1 MKFVIDAAKR
11 AALMKELDPH
21 LKADANADETAYYP
35 IVNLYY
41 DSPDR
46 DCYWEKV
53 QGSQSRRKLRVRIYG
68 SLDGGLPPTGFIE
81 VKHKQEGRGVK
92 RRIQMPYTEALR
104 VGEGH
109 FPEGVKLRETDKRT
123 IHEIHD
129 LLNRRKFQPVMVMR
143 YDRRA
148 YASVD
153 PNSDLRITY
162 DTGIAFR
169 CRNLNPVPNDM
180 DFRPEEYMYPA
191 DVSVLE
197 VKITGTI
204 PYWLSRL
211 IASTGCK
218 LQSHSKYCNALE
230 MADPILRSMLAP
242 NWRKPLLTGGNIE
255 MDMVPTTES
264 PLFPSF
270 TRCPT
275 GGRLTI
281 F

>member
-11 AALMKELDPH
+11 AALMEKLDPH

-35 IVNLYY
+35 IVSLYY
-41 DSPDR
+41 DNPER

-53 QGSQSRRKLRVRIYG
+53 QGSKSRRKLRVRIYG

-104 VGEGH
+104 VGAGH
-109 FPEGVKLRETDKRT
+109 WPEGVKLKPTDRRT
-123 IHEIHD
+123 IEEIHD
-129 LLNRRKFQPVMVMR
+129 LLNRRGFAPVMVMR

-153 PNSDLRITY
+153 PSSDLRITY

-169 CRNLNPVPNDM
+169 FRDLNPIPNDK
-180 DFRPEEYMYPA
+180 DFRPEEYMYP
-191 DVSVLE
+191 DDISVLE

-204 PYWLSRL
+204 PYWLSVL
-211 IASTGCK
+211 IAETGCR

-230 MADPILRSMLAP
+230 LADPVLRSMLAP
-242 NWRKPLLTGGNIE
+242 NWRKPLPHGGDTE
-255 MDMVPTTES
+255 MDIVSNSDSPSLLPEPIIAPTV
-264 PLFPSF
+264 
-270 TRCPT
+270 
-275 GGRLTI
+275 G
-281 F
+281 